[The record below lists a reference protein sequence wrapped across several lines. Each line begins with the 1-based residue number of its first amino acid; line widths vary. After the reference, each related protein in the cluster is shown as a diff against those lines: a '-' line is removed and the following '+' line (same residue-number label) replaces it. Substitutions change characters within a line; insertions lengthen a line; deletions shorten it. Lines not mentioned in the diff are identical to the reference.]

1 MSKEIINEE
10 LYRMKYLFGYQ
21 RGVVISEQD
30 DDPFLTNELA
40 RFDWNGKKKG
50 LINLTNSSGIYA
62 FNVGYEGGRYTLTSA
77 SEAIRLNSTGEQR
90 VTQTPPTK
98 KKEPVLTNLNLQGS
112 AFPYPDNM
120 VQPKFESFPDAKKV
134 YDSFIQSIVDFLQV
148 SDTSKMGVFTIK
160 GTADSARPTFD
171 IPKGYT
177 KLDHPG
183 PLYDGK
189 KDPNDMN
196 QYLADTRGRELGKII
211 VKDVLDKTGTDISKN
226 IKYEKGINYYGQQ
239 GKRGFEF
246 KNVTVTPSQTNVVID
261 NPDKV
266 IPGNQPTQTS
276 SSSSQQPKVVETT
289 FDMSKWGGPK
299 DVPMKRLKNADYVI
313 PTKYILDNN
322 LFVEGG
328 GGILNLW
335 DGSGLNE
342 KNEVKAEIKDN
353 TFIANGLS
361 FGKFISSSEQEADY
375 QYQAESTTKYV
386 TGSRPMITG
395 IRDGNAV
402 IRLFRFALT
411 TRKK

>member
-1 MSKEIINEE
+1 MNKGIINEE

-50 LINLTNSSGIYA
+50 LINLTNSSGMYA

-77 SEAIRLNSTGEQR
+77 SEAIRLNSTGEQQA
-90 VTQTPPTK
+90 TQTPPTK
-98 KKEPVLTNLNLQGS
+98 KEEPVLSKLSLEGS

-120 VQPKFESFPDAKKV
+120 VQPKFKDFPDAKKV
-134 YDSFIQSIVDFLQV
+134 YDSFIQSIVDFLKV
-148 SDTSKMGVFTIK
+148 AHFTKMGTFTIQ

-183 PLYDGK
+183 QLYDGK
-189 KDPNDMN
+189 KDPNGMN
-196 QYLADTRGRELGKII
+196 QYLADTRARELGKII
-211 VKDVLDKTGTDISKN
+211 VKDVLDKTGIDISSL
-226 IKYEKGINYYGQQ
+226 IKYKEGINYYGQPN
-239 GKRGFEF
+239 KRGFEF
-246 KNVTVTPSQTNVVID
+246 KNVTVTPSKTTVTVSEPN
-261 NPDKV
+261 KV
-266 IPGNQPTQTS
+266 TPGDQPTRTS

-328 GGILNLW
+328 GGILNFW

-353 TFIANGLS
+353 VFFVSGLS

-411 TRKK
+411 TRRK